1 MCCARYQVNIIEL
14 TFLLI
19 ILYWKMIMKRTL
31 TDRNV
36 NFPFVDE
43 NTSCLLKKWKWLV
56 LKAKPS
62 TWYIVT
68 HKLRSVISH
77 VITFQVA
84 LTLLTSTT
92 KPKKRLKS
100 LSASFVSYD
109 EEYDCTRLHF
119 FTARRTR
126 MWRGEECVMS
136 HVVVRWNFTFQLFIS
151 AERLKPDFRN
161 RAAYQNYSL
170 LLAITVESHIT
181 TCCGNSSW

>member
-56 LKAKPS
+56 LKTKPS

-92 KPKKRLKS
+92 KPKKRLKIP
-100 LSASFVSYD
+100 LSQFCELRRRIRLYAPPFLHGSANSNVKRRRMCD
-109 EEYDCTRLHF
+109 ESCGGSMEFQISTLYFCRTIK
-119 FTARRTR
+119 AR
-126 MWRGEECVMS
+126 
-136 HVVVRWNFTFQLFIS
+136 F
-151 AERLKPDFRN
+151 
-161 RAAYQNYSL
+161 
-170 LLAITVESHIT
+170 
-181 TCCGNSSW
+181 